1 MPVVSISGVLRRSA
15 GLFAVGI
22 DFRLELPGMRK
33 VDAEFHFA
41 KVISIELMVGT
52 EERIQV

>member
-1 MPVVSISGVLRRSA
+1 VCFEDRPDFSPSELISGWNC
-15 GLFAVGI
+15 
-22 DFRLELPGMRK
+22 PGMRK